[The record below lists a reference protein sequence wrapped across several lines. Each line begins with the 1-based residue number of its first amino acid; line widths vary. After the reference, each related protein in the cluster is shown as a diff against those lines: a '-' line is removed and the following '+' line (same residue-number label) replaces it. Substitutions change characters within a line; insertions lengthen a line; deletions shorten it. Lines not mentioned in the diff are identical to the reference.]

1 VETNDLN
8 VIHVIITYDS
18 KHAVCLCINERI
30 NRGQIQ
36 QYSLLDYSREHQ
48 IELQG
53 DHIVMN
59 EIEQSDKGDVLCVP
73 YQDNGHLMT
82 VVFDNKGTKLSSLDL
97 NELIGLDKQSKP
109 IMGFFQPMVTACFV
123 KDDDIY
129 ISVFHRKLIKQYNFI
144 YSYKEQQ
151 IVKEVSTT
159 DVNASTMLNFS
170 IKSFYN
176 TDLQEVYT
184 FYR

>member
-1 VETNDLN
+1 
-8 VIHVIITYDS
+8 
-18 KHAVCLCINERI
+18 
-30 NRGQIQ
+30 
-36 QYSLLDYSREHQ
+36 
-48 IELQG
+48 
-53 DHIVMN
+53 
-59 EIEQSDKGDVLCVP
+59 
-73 YQDNGHLMT
+73 MT
-82 VVFDNKGTKLSSLDL
+82 VVFDCQGNTLSSLDL

-151 IVKEVSTT
+151 IVKAISIT

-176 TDLQEVYT
+176 SELQEVYT